1 MAAATTTSSVVVV
14 LLCAAA
20 AFLAIATHASDVE
33 HKGRT
38 QYN

>member
-20 AFLAIATHASDVE
+20 FLAIATHASDVE
-33 HKGRT
+33 HKGRL